1 MTISITAPTRA
12 IRPLPVATTEQD
24 GLLFAGL
31 HVLAGRTAQGD
42 RLYGRISD
50 HGEPT
55 DYEIQSL
62 LAATWATTDA
72 SGAYL
77 PIDRDRCARFG
88 ITNEIAVVLGALA
101 GLAPDGLAADECFRI
116 YAAGYRLGWDTVVRS
131 FWEGAGLC
139 AGTDRERTSITV
151 TSREP
156 GNPASITVPVRAT
169 PDASGR
175 FIGTRDYPL
184 VEEEADT
191 YSDTALINAL
201 SSASADAI
209 DALLERHIRAQP
221 VTITGREWRVTVWG
235 DRIEATNSLD
245 FASRCYQDFLT
256 TDQTAADELYATTGK
271 FLLASHDYRSGHQ
284 SPAEQ
289 IRGLTIDQILGEA
302 RFRFVVAEV
311 AKQRL
316 HEQWK
321 QVDSLQS
328 IRTSLGDAAGE
339 ESDRAF

>member
-1 MTISITAPTRA
+1 MTISNTFEPTRA
-12 IRPLPVATTEQD
+12 IRPLPIATTEQD

-50 HGEPT
+50 QSEPT
-55 DYEIQSL
+55 DAEIQSL

-88 ITNEIAVVLGALA
+88 ITGELAVVLGALA
-101 GLAPDGLAADECFRI
+101 GLAPDALADECFRI
-116 YAAGYRLGWDTVVRS
+116 YAAGYRLGWNTVVRS

-139 AGTDRERTSITV
+139 AETDRERRSITV

-156 GNPASITVPVRAT
+156 GDTASITVPVRAT

-175 FIGTRDYPL
+175 FIGSKHYVV

-191 YSDTALINAL
+191 YSDTALTDAL
-201 SSASADAI
+201 SASADAI

-221 VTITGREWRVTVWG
+221 VKITGREWQVTVWG
-235 DRIEATNSLD
+235 DRIEVRNSLTPG
-245 FASRCYQDFLT
+245 ARCWQDFRT
-256 TDQTAADELYATTGK
+256 NDQTAADELYAITGK
-271 FLLASHDYRSGHQ
+271 FRLASHDHSSGPQH
-284 SPAEQ
+284 PAEQ
-289 IRGLTIDQILGEA
+289 IRGLTIDQILCEA

-321 QVDSLQS
+321 QVDSIQS
-328 IRTSLGDAAGE
+328 LRTSLGDAAGE
-339 ESDRAF
+339 DSDRAF